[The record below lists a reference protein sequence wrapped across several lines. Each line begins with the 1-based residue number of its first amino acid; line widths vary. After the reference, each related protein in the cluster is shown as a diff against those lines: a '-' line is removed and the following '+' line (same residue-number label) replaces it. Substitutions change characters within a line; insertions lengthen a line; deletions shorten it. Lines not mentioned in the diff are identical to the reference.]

1 MFDCQAIR
9 TEKQIMKTAILI
21 VACAFGEYE
30 ELPYQNL
37 LSLLREK
44 GEGTLTIIRILVGI
58 FCS

>member
-1 MFDCQAIR
+1 
-9 TEKQIMKTAILI
+9 MKTAILI